1 MGLGWFGG
9 GSCLGELCFS
19 RKKWVCR
26 GGFKKL
32 GFRAGQR
39 KSSRDFKGGFKGG
52 GELKNSKMKGFSN
65 IP

>member
-26 GGFKKL
+26 GG
-32 GFRAGQR
+32 
-39 KSSRDFKGGFKGG
+39 
-52 GELKNSKMKGFSN
+52 LKNWGLELGRERAAGTLKGVLKVGGN
-65 IP
+65 